1 MGKFELH
8 FKPFGDSALLIE
20 WPKEINEIILED
32 IRNLSLKLE
41 RFGIEGVLDVNF
53 VYSSML
59 VSYDKS
65 VLSENNLIKFI
76 KKVYK
81 EDYSDKLATGKTWN
95 IPVCYDFGL
104 DLETVLKEKELSRED
119 FILLHSSPYYT
130 VYGIGFLP
138 GFLYLGGL
146 NKDLIIPRKKVPRIN
161 VFKGAVA
168 IGGNQTGIYPQ
179 DSPGGWHIIGKTPIS
194 LFDSNKEDP
203 TFIKPGDKI
212 KFYSVSKP
220 RFELLEIEIESAVF
234 DINNTVYDS
243 SN

>member
-1 MGKFELH
+1 M
-8 FKPFGDSALLIE
+8 LIT
-20 WPKEINEIILED
+20 
-32 IRNLSLKLE
+32 
-41 RFGIEGVLDVNF
+41 
-53 VYSSML
+53 
-59 VSYDKS
+59 YDKTI
-65 VLSENNLIKFI
+65 LFKNDLIKFI
-76 KKVYK
+76 KKIYK
-81 EDYSDKLATGKTWN
+81 EDYSDELANRKTWN

-104 DLETVLKEKELSRED
+104 DLETVLNEKKLNRED
-119 FILLHSSPYYT
+119 FISLHSAPYYT

-146 NKDLIIPRKKVPRIN
+146 SDQLAIPRKEIPRIS

-194 LFDSNKEDP
+194 LFDSHKEDP

-212 KFYSVSKP
+212 KFYSVSKS
-220 RFELLEIEIESAVF
+220 RFELFEIEVDAAVF
-234 DINNTVYDS
+234 DINNTVHDS

>member
-1 MGKFELH
+1 MSKFELH

-20 WPKEINEIILED
+20 WPSEISKDILDD

-41 RFGIEGVLDVNF
+41 RLDLVGIDDINF

-59 VSYDKS
+59 VTYSKHILSKS
-65 VLSENNLIKFI
+65 DLVKYI
-76 KKVYK
+76 KKIYK
-81 EDYSDKLATGKTWN
+81 AANSEELTARKTWN

-104 DLETVLKEKELSRED
+104 DLETILDEKKLSKED
-119 FILLHSSPYYT
+119 FISLHSSPHYT

-138 GFLYLGGL
+138 GFLYLGCL
-146 NKDLIIPRKKVPRIN
+146 NDQLVIPRKEIPRID

-168 IGGNQTGIYPQ
+168 IGGSQTGIYPQ
-179 DSPGGWHIIGKTPIS
+179 NSPGGWHIIGKTPIS

-212 KFYSVSKP
+212 KFYSVSKS
-220 RFELLEIEIESAVF
+220 RFKLLEIEIEYE
-234 DINNTVYDS
+234 VYDFNKKVHDS